1 MVCDLLSHGLAHDC
15 FDAVSLRCVGLRSLP
30 KYAGQFLLVRLLRA
44 KAVGVVLLR
53 IRMKEAG
60 EKPRRMAIKVLL
72 CCCCCLRCCPC
83 FKQKKK
89 KVHADDDDEPWR

>member
-1 MVCDLLSHGLAHDC
+1 MGYTMR
-15 FDAVSLRCVGLRSLP
+15 LR
-30 KYAGQFLLVRLLRA
+30 LLVC
-44 KAVGVVLLR
+44 VLPR

-83 FKQKKK
+83 FKKKKK